1 MKSIV
6 FTRDFDGNLPIF
18 KNKKMGEKMEVND
31 ENAASLILRGIA
43 ELDTTGGQESV
54 ELDHVEKDQK
64 KKELKETIKTK
75 EEKHYTKIK
84 TK

>member
-6 FTRDFDGNLPIF
+6 FTQDFDGNLPIF

>member
-6 FTRDFDGNLPIF
+6 FTQDFDGNLPIF

-31 ENAASLILRGIA
+31 DNARSLILRGIA

-54 ELDHVEKDQK
+54 ELDQVEKEQK
-64 KKELKETIKTK
+64 EKELKETITTK
-75 EEKHYTKIK
+75 EEKHSTKIK